1 MFARPPDSIVKPG
14 RGKRKGW
21 IPAKGDDVKVAIRK
35 GLWIFHN
42 HVNRSTGATELTEE
56 DAYAL
61 YQDTDRLTAL
71 RSVREMLAALELLW
85 KPRIEWVREVLAL
98 IILLESG
105 TY

>member
-1 MFARPPDSIVKPG
+1 MFVRPPDPTKPI

-21 IPAKGDDVKVAIRK
+21 IPATGDDVKRAIRK
-35 GLWIFHN
+35 GLWTFHN

-61 YQDTDRLTAL
+61 TQEMDRPTAL
-71 RSVREMLAALELLW
+71 RSVRDTLAALELLW
-85 KPRIEWVREVLAL
+85 KPRLEWIREVLAL
-98 IILLESG
+98 IALLESG